1 MSHTI
6 AARNIT
12 WTLFIAQSLGS
23 AAFISTATINTIVGT
38 QLSGDPSLAGV
49 PSAVFQ
55 LGVGFASFG
64 IALLMDR
71 LGRRKGLAI
80 GYAAGILGGVVCITG
95 MINQSFITFLAGLV
109 FFGIARAAMQ
119 MSRFTAAEVHPPA
132 SRGRAIS
139 YVVLGGTVGSVLGP
153 LFVGPSGK
161 LAVQAGFDEL
171 VGPFVVGL
179 VVFTLCTLVILAFLR
194 PDPGAVAQEVA
205 RLYPEKENGQGVRSL
220 RQILSTP
227 TVIVAITVT
236 IFGQVVMVMLMGIT
250 SLYMKDHEH
259 GLDAISLVFS
269 AHTLGMFAFS
279 ILSGRLVDRWGR
291 APVILAGSGILLVS
305 CAMAPLSPDVFP
317 LSVAL
322 FLLGLGWNFTYV
334 GGSAMLADELSPA
347 ERARTQ
353 GVNDWL
359 IGLVTAMGSVI
370 SGLIFAAAGYAEMGL
385 VGAVLSLI
393 PLGLIG
399 WWMAG
404 RASRPIHDLDK
415 EGI

>member
-1 MSHTI
+1 MMNHTK

-38 QLSGDPSLAGV
+38 RLSGNASLAGV

-55 LGVGFASFG
+55 VGVAFASLGLGFA
-64 IALLMDR
+64 MDR
-71 LGRRKGLAI
+71 WGRRWGLGM
-80 GYAAGILGGVVCITG
+80 GYAAGIFGGVVCIGG
-95 MINQSFITFLAGLV
+95 MLAQSFLIFLAGLV
-109 FFGIARAAMQ
+109 LFGIARAAMQ

-132 SRGRAIS
+132 GRGQAIA

-153 LFVGPSGK
+153 LFVGPSGT
-161 LAVQAGFDEL
+161 LAVRAGYDEL
-171 VGPFVVGL
+171 VGPFVIGFI
-179 VVFTLCTLVILAFLR
+179 VFVLCTFVILAFLR
-194 PDPGAVAQEVA
+194 PDPGMVAQEVA
-205 RLYPEKENGQGVRSL
+205 RLYPEKETEGGMRSL
-220 RQILSTP
+220 RQILLTP
-227 TVIVAITVT
+227 KVIVAITVT
-236 IFGQVVMVMLMGIT
+236 VFGQVVMVMLMGIT
-250 SLYMKDHEH
+250 SLYMDDHQH

-269 AHTLGMFAFS
+269 AHTMGMFAFS

-291 APVILAGSGILLVS
+291 TPVILTGSAILLAS

-347 ERARTQ
+347 ERAKTQ
-353 GVNDWL
+353 GINDL
-359 IGLVTAMGSVI
+359 LMGLVTAVGSVI
-370 SGLIFAAAGYAEMGL
+370 SGVVFASAGYAVMGI

-399 WWMAG
+399 WWMTG
-404 RASRPIHDLDK
+404 RTEASAAL
-415 EGI
+415 